1 MPRGN
6 KLQDKISLM
15 KLLLIGDGKGG
26 KSHYAGMAAAAGF
39 HTIYFDGDVA
49 EATLRDLPAEALAN
63 LYVFDVGDRSFG
75 GNLDCRFSTLFA
87 DILSRPRVVW
97 NDTRSEIFNLLKTDG
112 TESDEIW
119 DFYPAK
125 MDENCL
131 LVVDSWT
138 SLAQSTM
145 QWAAMELNVDL
156 SEPTRGKMRDVYQ
169 MAGEKLTQFAAILRS
184 APCHVIVI
192 AHPNEYTK
200 MKPPSGRRVSDVKEK
215 DMEID
220 FTKLL
225 PKSSSN
231 NHALTMAK
239 YFTDIGWMAVDA
251 MGKRMIDFTTRE
263 SHMSGSHFDSKMD
276 VNKEGAFQRL
286 LLGGANITPNPNA
299 IANFLTVHEGG
310 FVYET
315 PEKKASL
322 VLGSDK
328 TKSTPDSVVPSK
340 AKPLAFGTKK

>member
-15 KLLLIGDGKGG
+15 KLLLVGEGKGG
-26 KSHYAGMAAAAGF
+26 KTHYAGMAAAAGF
-39 HTIYFDGDVA
+39 HTLYFDGDVA
-49 EATLRDLPAEALAN
+49 EATLRDLPEQALRN
-63 LYVFDVGDRSFG
+63 LYVLDVGDRSFG
-75 GNLDCRFSTLFA
+75 GSLDCRFSQLFA
-87 DILSRPRVVW
+87 SILSRPRVVW
-97 NDTRSEIFNLLKTDG
+97 NDSKGELFNLLKPQG

-119 DFYPAK
+119 DLYPAK

-131 LVVDSWT
+131 LVIDSWT
-138 SLAQSTM
+138 SLSQSTM

-156 SEPTRGKMRDVYQ
+156 SEPIRGKMRDVYQ

-231 NHALTMAK
+231 NHALSMAK
-239 YFTDIGWMAVDA
+239 YFTDIGWMTVDA
-251 MGKRMIDFTTRE
+251 MGKRIIDFTTRE

-276 VNKEGAFQRL
+276 VNKEGAFKEL
-286 LLGGANITPNPNA
+286 LLGGASVSPNPDA
-299 IANFLTVHEGG
+299 IANFLTIYEGG

-328 TKSTPDSVVPSK
+328 EKSTPDSPVA
-340 AKPLAFGTKK
+340 AKPKPILFGDKK